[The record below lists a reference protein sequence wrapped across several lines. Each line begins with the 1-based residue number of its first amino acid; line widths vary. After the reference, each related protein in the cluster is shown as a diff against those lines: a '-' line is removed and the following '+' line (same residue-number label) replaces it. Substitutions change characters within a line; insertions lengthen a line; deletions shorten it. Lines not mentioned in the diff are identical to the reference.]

1 MKIRRR
7 GSRNAGDRHGGRK
20 TIDEMIKEYAAT
32 LMKEGF
38 QPEVIADKFM
48 SLGAGLFETMNG
60 TAATAARLEAAAKAL
75 RDGGQGSNGGFGVPH
90 R

>member
-1 MKIRRR
+1 MV
-7 GSRNAGDRHGGRK
+7 AEK
-20 TIDEMIKEYAAT
+20 TSDEMIQEYAAT

-38 QPEVIADKFM
+38 QPEVIAEKFM

-75 RDGGQGSNGGFGVPH
+75 RDTPGVISAVLCPTTVEP
-90 R
+90 RA